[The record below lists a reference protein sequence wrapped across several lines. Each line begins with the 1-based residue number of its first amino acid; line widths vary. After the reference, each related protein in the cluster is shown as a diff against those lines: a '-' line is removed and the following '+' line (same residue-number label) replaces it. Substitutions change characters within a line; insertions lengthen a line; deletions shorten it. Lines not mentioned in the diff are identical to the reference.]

1 MNILNNEFLY
11 RFQINDIGIILVKLA
26 MDNDESKKQFKFFNG
41 VSSYKVIDE
50 LKKFKTLL
58 QAQKYLESL
67 FTDYKDSS
75 Y

>member
-11 RFQINDIGIILVKLA
+11 RFQINDIGIILVKLP
-26 MDNDESKKQFKFFNG
+26 MDNDDSKKQFKFFNG
-41 VSSYKVIDE
+41 IASYKVIDE

-67 FTDYKDSS
+67 FADYKNTS

>member
-26 MDNDESKKQFKFFNG
+26 MDNDDSKKQFKFFNG
-41 VSSYKVIDE
+41 IASYKIIDE

-58 QAQKYLESL
+58 QAQPYLESL
-67 FTDYKDSS
+67 FTNYNDTS

>member
-41 VSSYKVIDE
+41 IASYKIIDE

-58 QAQKYLESL
+58 QAQSYLESL
-67 FTDYKDSS
+67 FTDYKDTS

>member
-26 MDNDESKKQFKFFNG
+26 IDNDDSKKQFKFFNG
-41 VSSYKVIDE
+41 IASYKVIDK
-50 LKKFKTLL
+50 LKEFKTLL

-67 FTDYKDSS
+67 FTDYNDSS

>member
-41 VSSYKVIDE
+41 IASYKVIDE

-58 QAQKYLESL
+58 QAQNYLESL
-67 FTDYKDSS
+67 FTDYKDTS

>member
-11 RFQINDIGIILVKLA
+11 QFQINDIGIILVKLA
-26 MDNDESKKQFKFFNG
+26 MDNDDSKKQFKFFNG
-41 VSSYKVIDE
+41 VASYKVIDE

-58 QAQKYLESL
+58 QAQPYLESL
-67 FTDYKDSS
+67 FTNYNNTS

>member
-1 MNILNNEFLY
+1 MDILNNEFLY
-11 RFQINDIGIILVKLA
+11 RFQINNIGIIIVKLA
-26 MDNDESKKQFKFFNG
+26 MDNDDSKKQFKFFNG
-41 VSSYKVIDE
+41 IASYKIIDE

-67 FTDYKDSS
+67 FTDCKDTS